1 MIRTNILDKIN
12 VLINIVSK
20 EQFMLLMLI
29 LYLLL
34 ALILLL
40 CNKLTKKSAKKVLA
54 CWYTFMLTTIAFEY
68 RDKLSGLLDYLVN
81 NIIYELVFPN
91 YLVFILIFVIT
102 NIYIV
107 DSIINKNST
116 LVYKLINILMYTI
129 TTFISFVLFYLITKN
144 NINIYNELD
153 IYINSDIASLIELV
167 MIIFSIWTI
176 INILCK
182 ITHKV
187 YINNKKED
195 LQYAPVN
202 MDVPVNMDMQVS
214 TPVNMDITP
223 NEEVN
228 YFADLYDPT
237 PRVINP
243 KVEVELVKV
252 NNDTMDLNTMINNI
266 TSKNSIELL
275 KKLDKL
281 NYSAQDYKILANM
294 LKNSYNK

>member
-20 EQFMLLMLI
+20 EQFMVLMLI
-29 LYLLL
+29 LYLFL

-40 CNKLTKKSAKKVLA
+40 CNKLTKKSAKRVLTY
-54 CWYTFMLTTIAFEY
+54 WYVFMLTTIAFEY
-68 RDKLSGLLDYLVN
+68 KDKLSGLLDYLVN

-91 YLVFILIFVIT
+91 YLVFIIIFVIT

-107 DSIINKNST
+107 DSIINKKST
-116 LVYKLINILMYTI
+116 LVYKIINILMYTI
-129 TTFISFVLFYLITKN
+129 TTFISFVLFNLITKN

-176 INILCK
+176 INILYK
-182 ITHKV
+182 IIYKV
-187 YINNKKED
+187 YIENKKED
-195 LQYAPVN
+195 LKYVPVN
-202 MDVPVNMDMQVS
+202 MDVPVNMEVSVS

-223 NEEVN
+223 KEEVN

-266 TSKNSIELL
+266 TSANSIELL
-275 KKLDKL
+275 KELDKL
-281 NYSAQDYKILANM
+281 NYNSQDYKILANM

>member
-20 EQFMLLMLI
+20 EQFMVLMLI
-29 LYLLL
+29 LYLFL

-40 CNKLTKKSAKKVLA
+40 CNKLTKKSAKRVLTY
-54 CWYTFMLTTIAFEY
+54 WYVFMLTTIAFEY
-68 RDKLSGLLDYLVN
+68 KDKLSGLLDYLVN

-91 YLVFILIFVIT
+91 YLVFTIIFVIT

-107 DSIINKNST
+107 DSIINKKST
-116 LVYKLINILMYTI
+116 LVYKIINILMYTI
-129 TTFISFVLFYLITKN
+129 TTFISFVLFNLITKN

-153 IYINSDIASLIELV
+153 IYTNSDIASLIELV

-176 INILCK
+176 INILYK
-182 ITHKV
+182 IIYKV
-187 YINNKKED
+187 YIENKKED
-195 LQYAPVN
+195 LKYVPVN
-202 MDVPVNMDMQVS
+202 MDVPVNMEVSVS

-223 NEEVN
+223 KEEVN

-266 TSKNSIELL
+266 TSANSIELL
-275 KKLDKL
+275 KELDKL
-281 NYSAQDYKILANM
+281 NYNSQDYKILANM

>member
-20 EQFMLLMLI
+20 EQFMVLMLI
-29 LYLLL
+29 LYLFL

-40 CNKLTKKSAKKVLA
+40 CNKLTKKSAKRVLTY
-54 CWYTFMLTTIAFEY
+54 WYAFMLTTIVFEY
-68 RDKLSGLLDYLVN
+68 KDKLSGLLDYLVN

-91 YLVFILIFVIT
+91 YLVFIIIFVIT

-107 DSIINKNST
+107 DSIINKKST
-116 LVYKLINILMYTI
+116 LVYKIINILMYTI
-129 TTFISFVLFYLITKN
+129 TTFISFVLFNLITKN

-153 IYINSDIASLIELV
+153 IYTNSDIASLIELV

-176 INILCK
+176 INILYK
-182 ITHKV
+182 IIYKV
-187 YINNKKED
+187 YIENKKED
-195 LQYAPVN
+195 LKYVPVN
-202 MDVPVNMDMQVS
+202 MDVPVNMEVSVS

-223 NEEVN
+223 KEEVN

-266 TSKNSIELL
+266 TSANSIELL
-275 KKLDKL
+275 KELDKL
-281 NYSAQDYKILANM
+281 NYNSQDYKILANM

>member
-20 EQFMLLMLI
+20 EQFMVLMLI
-29 LYLLL
+29 LYLFL

-40 CNKLTKKSAKKVLA
+40 CNKLTKKSAKRVLTY
-54 CWYTFMLTTIAFEY
+54 WYVFMLTTIAFEY
-68 RDKLSGLLDYLVN
+68 KDKLSGLLDYLVN

-91 YLVFILIFVIT
+91 YLVFIIIFVIT

-107 DSIINKNST
+107 DSIINKKST
-116 LVYKLINILMYTI
+116 LVYKIINILMYTI
-129 TTFISFVLFYLITKN
+129 TTFISFVLFNLITKN

-153 IYINSDIASLIELV
+153 IYTNSDIASLIELV

-176 INILCK
+176 INILYK
-182 ITHKV
+182 IIHKV
-187 YINNKKED
+187 YIENKKED
-195 LQYAPVN
+195 LKYVPVN
-202 MDVPVNMDMQVS
+202 MDVPVNMEVAVS
-214 TPVNMDITP
+214 TPVNMDITAK
-223 NEEVN
+223 EEVN

-266 TSKNSIELL
+266 TSANSIELL
-275 KKLDKL
+275 KELDKL
-281 NYSAQDYKILANM
+281 NYNSQDYKILANM

>member
-20 EQFMLLMLI
+20 EQFMVLMLI
-29 LYLLL
+29 LYLFL

-40 CNKLTKKSAKKVLA
+40 CNKLTKKSTKRVLTY
-54 CWYTFMLTTIAFEY
+54 WYVFMLTTIAFEY
-68 RDKLSGLLDYLVN
+68 KDKLSGLLDYLVN

-91 YLVFILIFVIT
+91 YLVFIIIFVIT

-107 DSIINKNST
+107 DSIINKKST
-116 LVYKLINILMYTI
+116 LVYKIINILMYTI
-129 TTFISFVLFYLITKN
+129 TTFISFVLFNLITKN

-153 IYINSDIASLIELV
+153 IYTNSDIASLIELV

-176 INILCK
+176 INILYK
-182 ITHKV
+182 IIYKV
-187 YINNKKED
+187 YIENKKED
-195 LQYAPVN
+195 LKYVPVN
-202 MDVPVNMDMQVS
+202 MDVPVNMEVSVS
-214 TPVNMDITP
+214 TPVNMDITSK
-223 NEEVN
+223 EEVN

-266 TSKNSIELL
+266 TSANSIELL
-275 KKLDKL
+275 KELDKL
-281 NYSAQDYKILANM
+281 NYNSQDYKILANM

>member
-1 MIRTNILDKIN
+1 MIRTNILEKIN

-20 EQFMLLMLI
+20 EQFMVLMLI
-29 LYLLL
+29 LYLFL
-34 ALILLL
+34 ALILLT
-40 CNKLTKKSAKKVLA
+40 CSKLTKKNAKRVLTY
-54 CWYTFMLTTIAFEY
+54 WYVFMLTTIAFEY
-68 RDKLSGLLDYLVN
+68 KDKLSGLLDYLVN

-91 YLVFILIFVIT
+91 YLVFIIIFVIT

-116 LVYKLINILMYTI
+116 LVYKIINILMYTI
-129 TTFISFVLFYLITKN
+129 TTFISFVLFNLITKN

-153 IYINSDIASLIELV
+153 IYTNSDIASLIELA

-176 INILCK
+176 INILYK
-182 ITHKV
+182 IIYKV
-187 YINNKKED
+187 YLKNKKED
-195 LQYAPVN
+195 LKY
-202 MDVPVNMDMQVS
+202 VPVNMEVPVS
-214 TPVNMDITP
+214 TPVNMDITAK
-223 NEEVN
+223 EEVN

-237 PRVINP
+237 PRVTNP

-266 TSKNSIELL
+266 TSANSIELL
-275 KKLDKL
+275 KELDKL
-281 NYSAQDYKILANM
+281 NYNSQDYKILANM

>member
-20 EQFMLLMLI
+20 EQFMVLMLI
-29 LYLLL
+29 LYLFL

-40 CNKLTKKSAKKVLA
+40 CNKLTKKSAKRVLTY
-54 CWYTFMLTTIAFEY
+54 WYVFMLTTIAFEY
-68 RDKLSGLLDYLVN
+68 KDKLSGLLDYLVN

-91 YLVFILIFVIT
+91 YLVFIIIFVIT

-107 DSIINKNST
+107 DSIINKKST
-116 LVYKLINILMYTI
+116 LVYKIINILMYTI
-129 TTFISFVLFYLITKN
+129 TTFISFVLFNLITKN

-153 IYINSDIASLIELV
+153 IYTNSDIASLIELV

-176 INILCK
+176 INILYK
-182 ITHKV
+182 IIYKV
-187 YINNKKED
+187 YIENKKED
-195 LQYAPVN
+195 LKYVPVN
-202 MDVPVNMDMQVS
+202 MDVPVNMEVSVS

-223 NEEVN
+223 KEEVN

-275 KKLDKL
+275 KELDKL
-281 NYSAQDYKILANM
+281 NYSSQDYKILANM

>member
-20 EQFMLLMLI
+20 EQFMVLMLV
-29 LYLLL
+29 LYLFL
-34 ALILLL
+34 ALILLT
-40 CNKLTKKSAKKVLA
+40 CNKLTKKSAKRVLA
-54 CWYTFMLTTIAFEY
+54 CWYTFMLTTITFEY
-68 RDKLSGLLDYLVN
+68 RDKLSGLLDYLAN

-116 LVYKLINILMYTI
+116 LVYKIINILMYTI
-129 TTFISFVLFYLITKN
+129 TTFISFVLFNLITKN

-153 IYINSDIASLIELV
+153 IYTNSDIASLIELV
-167 MIIFSIWTI
+167 MIIFSIWTT

-182 ITHKV
+182 IIYKV
-187 YINNKKED
+187 YIENKKED
-195 LQYAPVN
+195 LKYVPVN
-202 MDVPVNMDMQVS
+202 MDVPVNMEVSVS
-214 TPVNMDITP
+214 TPVNMDIIP
-223 NEEVN
+223 KEEVN

-266 TSKNSIELL
+266 TSANSIELL
-275 KKLDKL
+275 KELDKL
-281 NYSAQDYKILANM
+281 NYSSQDYKILANM

>member
-20 EQFMLLMLI
+20 EQFMVLMLI
-29 LYLLL
+29 LYLFL

-40 CNKLTKKSAKKVLA
+40 CNKLTKKSAKRVLTY
-54 CWYTFMLTTIAFEY
+54 WYVFMLTTIAFEY
-68 RDKLSGLLDYLVN
+68 KDKLSGLLDYLVN

-91 YLVFILIFVIT
+91 YLVFIIIFVIT

-107 DSIINKNST
+107 DSIINKKST
-116 LVYKLINILMYTI
+116 LVYKIINILMYTI
-129 TTFISFVLFYLITKN
+129 TTFISFVLFNLITKN

-153 IYINSDIASLIELV
+153 IYTNSDIASLIELV

-176 INILCK
+176 INILYK
-182 ITHKV
+182 IIYKV
-187 YINNKKED
+187 YIENKKED
-195 LQYAPVN
+195 LKYVPVN
-202 MDVPVNMDMQVS
+202 MDVPVNMEVSVS

-223 NEEVN
+223 KEEVN

-275 KKLDKL
+275 KELDKL
-281 NYSAQDYKILANM
+281 NYNSQDYKILANM

>member
-20 EQFMLLMLI
+20 EQFMVLMLI
-29 LYLLL
+29 LYLFL
-34 ALILLL
+34 ALILLA

-107 DSIINKNST
+107 DSIINKKST
-116 LVYKLINILMYTI
+116 LVYKIINILMYTI
-129 TTFISFVLFYLITKN
+129 TTFISFVLFNLITKN

-153 IYINSDIASLIELV
+153 IYTNSDIASLIELV

-176 INILCK
+176 INILYK
-182 ITHKV
+182 IIYKV
-187 YINNKKED
+187 YIENKKED
-195 LQYAPVN
+195 LKYVPVN
-202 MDVPVNMDMQVS
+202 MDVPVNMEVSVS

-223 NEEVN
+223 KEEVN

-266 TSKNSIELL
+266 TSANSIELL
-275 KKLDKL
+275 KELDKL
-281 NYSAQDYKILANM
+281 NYNSQDYKILANM

>member
-20 EQFMLLMLI
+20 EQFMVLMLI
-29 LYLLL
+29 LYLFL

-40 CNKLTKKSAKKVLA
+40 CNKLTKKSAKRVLTY
-54 CWYTFMLTTIAFEY
+54 WYVFMLTTIVFEY
-68 RDKLSGLLDYLVN
+68 KDKLSGLLDYLVN

-91 YLVFILIFVIT
+91 YLVFIIIFVIT

-107 DSIINKNST
+107 DSIINKKST
-116 LVYKLINILMYTI
+116 LVYKIINILMYTI
-129 TTFISFVLFYLITKN
+129 TTFISFVLFNLITKN

-153 IYINSDIASLIELV
+153 IYTNSDIASLIELV

-176 INILCK
+176 INILYK
-182 ITHKV
+182 IIYKV
-187 YINNKKED
+187 YIENKKED
-195 LQYAPVN
+195 LKYVPVN
-202 MDVPVNMDMQVS
+202 MDVPVNMEVS
-214 TPVNMDITP
+214 VPTPVNMDITP
-223 NEEVN
+223 KEEVN

-237 PRVINP
+237 PRAINP

-266 TSKNSIELL
+266 TSANSIELL
-275 KKLDKL
+275 KELDKL
-281 NYSAQDYKILANM
+281 NYNSQDYKILANM

>member
-20 EQFMLLMLI
+20 EQFMVLMLI
-29 LYLLL
+29 LYLFL

-40 CNKLTKKSAKKVLA
+40 CNKLTKKSAKRVLTY
-54 CWYTFMLTTIAFEY
+54 WYVFMLTTIAFEY
-68 RDKLSGLLDYLVN
+68 KDKLSGLLDYLVN

-91 YLVFILIFVIT
+91 YLVFIIIFVIT

-107 DSIINKNST
+107 DSIINKKST
-116 LVYKLINILMYTI
+116 LVYKIINILMYTI
-129 TTFISFVLFYLITKN
+129 TTFISFVLFNLITKN

-153 IYINSDIASLIELV
+153 IYTNSDIASLIELV

-176 INILCK
+176 INILYK
-182 ITHKV
+182 IIYKV
-187 YINNKKED
+187 YIENKKED
-195 LQYAPVN
+195 LKYVPVN
-202 MDVPVNMDMQVS
+202 MDVPVNMEVSVS
-214 TPVNMDITP
+214 TPVNMDITSK
-223 NEEVN
+223 EEVN

-266 TSKNSIELL
+266 TSANSIELL
-275 KKLDKL
+275 KELDKL
-281 NYSAQDYKILANM
+281 NYNSQDYKILANM

>member
-1 MIRTNILDKIN
+1 
-12 VLINIVSK
+12 
-20 EQFMLLMLI
+20 
-29 LYLLL
+29 
-34 ALILLL
+34 
-40 CNKLTKKSAKKVLA
+40 
-54 CWYTFMLTTIAFEY
+54 MLTTIAFEY
-68 RDKLSGLLDYLVN
+68 KDKLSGLLDYLVN

-91 YLVFILIFVIT
+91 YLVFIIIFVIT

-107 DSIINKNST
+107 DSIINKKST
-116 LVYKLINILMYTI
+116 LVSKIINILMYTI
-129 TTFISFVLFYLITKN
+129 TTFISFVLFNLITKN

-153 IYINSDIASLIELV
+153 IYTNSDIAYLIELV

-176 INILCK
+176 INILYK
-182 ITHKV
+182 IIHKV
-187 YINNKKED
+187 YIENKKED
-195 LQYAPVN
+195 LKYVPVN
-202 MDVPVNMDMQVS
+202 MDVPVNMEVSVS

-223 NEEVN
+223 KEEVN

-266 TSKNSIELL
+266 TSANSIELL
-275 KKLDKL
+275 KELDKL
-281 NYSAQDYKILANM
+281 NYNSQDYKILANM

>member
-20 EQFMLLMLI
+20 EQFMVLMLI
-29 LYLLL
+29 LYLFL

-40 CNKLTKKSAKKVLA
+40 CNKLTKKSAKRVLTY
-54 CWYTFMLTTIAFEY
+54 WYVFMLTTIAFEY
-68 RDKLSGLLDYLVN
+68 KDKLSGLLDYLVN

-91 YLVFILIFVIT
+91 YLVFIIIFVIT

-107 DSIINKNST
+107 DSIINKKST
-116 LVYKLINILMYTI
+116 LVYKIINILMYTI
-129 TTFISFVLFYLITKN
+129 TTFISFVLFNLITKN

-153 IYINSDIASLIELV
+153 IYTNSDIASLIELV

-176 INILCK
+176 INILYK
-182 ITHKV
+182 IIYKV
-187 YINNKKED
+187 YIENKKED
-195 LQYAPVN
+195 LKYVPVN
-202 MDVPVNMDMQVS
+202 MDVPVNMEVSVS
-214 TPVNMDITP
+214 TPVNMDITSK
-223 NEEVN
+223 EEVN

-237 PRVINP
+237 PRVTNP

-266 TSKNSIELL
+266 TSANSIELL
-275 KKLDKL
+275 KELDKL
-281 NYSAQDYKILANM
+281 NYNSQDYKILANM

>member
-20 EQFMLLMLI
+20 EQFMVLMLI
-29 LYLLL
+29 LYLFL
-34 ALILLL
+34 ALILLT
-40 CNKLTKKSAKKVLA
+40 CSKLTKKSAKRVLTY
-54 CWYTFMLTTIAFEY
+54 WYVFMLTTIAFEY
-68 RDKLSGLLDYLVN
+68 KDKLSGLLDYLVN

-91 YLVFILIFVIT
+91 YLVFIIIFVIT

-107 DSIINKNST
+107 DSIINKKST
-116 LVYKLINILMYTI
+116 LVYKIINILMYTI
-129 TTFISFVLFYLITKN
+129 TTFISFVLFNLITKN

-153 IYINSDIASLIELV
+153 IYTNSDIASLIELV

-176 INILCK
+176 INILYK
-182 ITHKV
+182 IIHKV
-187 YINNKKED
+187 YIKNKKED
-195 LQYAPVN
+195 LKYVPVN
-202 MDVPVNMDMQVS
+202 MDVPVNMEESVS
-214 TPVNMDITP
+214 TPVNMDITAK
-223 NEEVN
+223 EEVN

-266 TSKNSIELL
+266 TSANSIELL
-275 KKLDKL
+275 KELDKL
-281 NYSAQDYKILANM
+281 NYNSQDYKILANM

>member
-20 EQFMLLMLI
+20 EQFMVLMLI
-29 LYLLL
+29 LYLFL

-40 CNKLTKKSAKKVLA
+40 CNKLTKKSAKRVLTY
-54 CWYTFMLTTIAFEY
+54 WYVFMLTTIAFEY
-68 RDKLSGLLDYLVN
+68 KDKLSGLLDYLVN

-91 YLVFILIFVIT
+91 YLVFIIIFVIT

-107 DSIINKNST
+107 DSIINKKST
-116 LVYKLINILMYTI
+116 LVYKIINILMYTI
-129 TTFISFVLFYLITKN
+129 TTFISFVLFNLITKN

-153 IYINSDIASLIELV
+153 IYTNSDIASLIELV

-176 INILCK
+176 INILYK
-182 ITHKV
+182 IIYKV
-187 YINNKKED
+187 YIENKKED
-195 LQYAPVN
+195 LKYVPVN
-202 MDVPVNMDMQVS
+202 MDVPVNMEVSVS

-223 NEEVN
+223 KEEVN

-266 TSKNSIELL
+266 TSANSIELL
-275 KKLDKL
+275 KELDKL
-281 NYSAQDYKILANM
+281 NYNSQDYKILANM